1 MMGDPVEAF
10 KSLKGRESRVAALNA
25 MYDTLD
31 HYEMRLL
38 AEISPG
44 FVFPDFGFDII
55 GSTSLPFELLL
66 MVFSHLDPVAPF
78 RLQRVSK
85 QWHQVLSAPQ
95 LLDASLALWYSP
107 NDTPLVGEAPDSD
120 RTEEEIRKL
129 KLEHIGR
136 FRTGRPSSIATFN
149 YPTTW
154 PRNMSARGGLGI
166 FRIYRNFMARLNS
179 EDENRGVSL
188 IHLPSGKIQVFGFA
202 SRNKIITFNMGDGH
216 LAFASANGY
225 D

>member
-1 MMGDPVEAF
+1 MGDLVETF
-10 KSLKGRESRVAALNA
+10 RSLKGCGSRVAALNA
-25 MYDTLD
+25 MYDALD
-31 HYEMRLL
+31 HREMRLL

-44 FVFPDFGFDII
+44 FALPDFRFDII

-85 QWHQVLSAPQ
+85 RWHQVLSAPQ

-107 NDTPLVGEAPDSD
+107 NDTPLVGEALGYGRSED
-120 RTEEEIRKL
+120 EIRKFKL
-129 KLEHIGR
+129 KHIGR
-136 FRTGRPSSIATFN
+136 FRTGRPSSTATLN

-154 PRNMSARGGLGI
+154 PRDRYGATGLGM
-166 FRIYRNFMARLNS
+166 FLIYRHFAARLNC
-179 EDENRGVSL
+179 EDENRVVSL
-188 IHLPSGKIQVFGFA
+188 IHLRSGKVQVFGFA
-202 SRNKIITFNMGDGH
+202 SRSKIATFNMGEGY
-216 LAFASANGY
+216 LVFAATNGY